1 MNKTKRVN
9 DAFSQNI
16 FIVVCNS
23 ESIKLTYELCRFCHM
38 ISEVGKGTVD
48 DGFTTF
54 VILASD
60 AVKNSR

>member
-48 DGFTTF
+48 DGFTF